1 MILVKVGP
9 PSQITSLLVKSMKIP
24 SQITARTWLLETWLL
39 EYDNNDSRTTLPFLY
54 PSGQWC
60 SYYYA
65 NEMQEILKPIL
76 REAFDTCPVKS
87 PVKSARSPVKSPRSP
102 VKSPRSP
109 VKSPLDP
116 TALNI
121 VWHVRSGDVCP
132 HCDDPIYYHTI
143 YQFIARSLSLDNL
156 TGERGIL
163 TVERKNLT
171 GERGNRTSSLSNSQ
185 SNFDWLL
192 PHQNIIVHQRY
203 FSPHIPRLFSSLP
216 HIILFASEDM
226 NKVVETMLYADIL
239 VLKKIK

>member
-1 MILVKVGP
+1 
-9 PSQITSLLVKSMKIP
+9 
-24 SQITARTWLLETWLL
+24 
-39 EYDNNDSRTTLPFLY
+39 
-54 PSGQWC
+54 
-60 SYYYA
+60 
-65 NEMQEILKPIL
+65 MQEILKPIL

-87 PVKSARSPVKSPRSP
+87 PVKSPRSR
-102 VKSPRSP
+102 VKY
-109 VKSPLDP
+109 PLDP

-132 HCDDPIYYHTI
+132 HCDDPIYYHSI

-156 TGERGIL
+156 TGER
-163 TVERKNLT
+163 ENLT
-171 GERGNRTSSLSNSQ
+171 GERGNRTSPLSNSQ
-185 SNFDWLL
+185 SKIDRLL